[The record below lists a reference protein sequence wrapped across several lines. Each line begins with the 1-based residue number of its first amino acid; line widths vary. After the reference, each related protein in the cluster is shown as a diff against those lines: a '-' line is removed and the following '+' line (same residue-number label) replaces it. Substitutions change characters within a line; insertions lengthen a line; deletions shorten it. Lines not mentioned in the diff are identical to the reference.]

1 MFKDFPKQVSNEVG
15 KDHPVQIVKEECKD
29 FQKQVCN
36 EVGNNHSTQ
45 VATEDYEIS
54 LNKSVLR

>member
-29 FQKQVCN
+29 LHKQVC
-36 EVGNNHSTQ
+36 
-45 VATEDYEIS
+45 YELGKDHLIQCAKEEFKDF
-54 LNKSVLR
+54 LK